1 MTRIPITIIV
11 QCPECSENPIIN
23 PDKPCPVC
31 RGEPIHFCARPW
43 ERHAAVPYHDEH
55 AIAAYKAG
63 VQDGLR
69 AAKRLR
75 ERIPSSLYTSNAT
88 MHP

>member
-1 MTRIPITIIV
+1 MTIPITIIV
-11 QCPECSENPIIN
+11 PCPECSDNPIID

-31 RGEPIHFCARPW
+31 RGQPINFCAKPW
-43 ERHAAVPYHDEH
+43 ERHTAVPYHDRD
-55 AIAAYKAG
+55 AIAAYRTG

-75 ERIPSSLYTSNAT
+75 ERIPSPLYTSNAI
-88 MHP
+88 MEP